1 MKCPFCSFLEDKV
14 IDSRTAKDQSAIRR
28 RRECL
33 SCNKRFTTFERVEIN
48 LPLIIKQDQSREA
61 YDRHK
66 VENGIR
72 KACEKRP
79 VSQEQIEAL
88 VNELEQVLRENG
100 EKEVPVAFVGEHIMA
115 ALKDLDDVAYIRFA
129 SVYRQFKDINEFMQE
144 LQGLLNHSP
153 SEHHS
158 GEPTNE

>member
-1 MKCPFCSFLEDKV
+1 MKCPFCGFPEDKV
-14 IDSRTAKDQSAIRR
+14 IDSRIAKDQSAIRR

-48 LPLIIKQDQSREA
+48 LPLVIKRDLSRA
-61 YDRHK
+61 PYDRHK

-79 VSQEQIEAL
+79 VSQEQIEEL

-100 EKEVPVAFVGEHIMA
+100 EKEVPVAFIGEHIMA
-115 ALKDLDDVAYIRFA
+115 SLKELDEVAYIRFA
-129 SVYRQFKDINEFMQE
+129 SVYRQFKDISEFMQE
-144 LQGLLNHSP
+144 LQDLLKHSP
-153 SEHHS
+153 GDHH
-158 GEPTNE
+158 NE

>member
-14 IDSRTAKDQSAIRR
+14 IDSRIAKDQSAIRR

-33 SCNKRFTTFERVEIN
+33 SCNKRFTTFERIEIN
-48 LPLIIKQDQSREA
+48 LPLVIKQDQSREA

-66 VENGIR
+66 VENGLR

-79 VSQEQIEAL
+79 VSQDQIEEL
-88 VNELEQVLRENG
+88 VNELEQLLRENG
-100 EKEVPVAFVGEHIMA
+100 EKEVPVAFIGEHIMV

-144 LQGLLNHSP
+144 LQGLLKHNP
-153 SEHHS
+153 SEYN
-158 GEPTNE
+158 NE